1 MVYVAR
7 RRAGAVLSLL
17 YQKSEWSGCE
27 LAPDRHASLDGAPQG
42 KFKSR
47 IGRCLRPVDPN

>member
-17 YQKSEWSGCE
+17 YQNRNGPAAGRYTDEPLS
-27 LAPDRHASLDGAPQG
+27 DDGPQG
-42 KFKSR
+42 KFKVTDL
-47 IGRCLRPVDPN
+47 GMM

>member
-17 YQKSEWSGCE
+17 YQKSERSG
-27 LAPDRHASLDGAPQG
+27 AGRHTDEPLSNDGPQG
-42 KFKSR
+42 KFTVAD
-47 IGRCLRPVDPN
+47 LRMM